1 MAQVELTINID
12 TTQARAL
19 EFARNLAR
27 DDEFRRRAATDPREL
42 LAEYGIT
49 IDDSTRP
56 LRFSPIVPPKHVVEE
71 ALVNVT
77 EASEFV
83 QLDGFESA
91 DPFAF
96 WLFVILMA
104 V

>member
-1 MAQVELTINID
+1 MAQVELTVSFN
-12 TTQARAL
+12 TTQAKAL
-19 EFARNLAR
+19 EFARRLAR
-27 DDEFRRRAATDPREL
+27 DDDFRGRAARDPRQL

-49 IDDSTRP
+49 IDDSNRP
-56 LRFSPIVPPKHVVEE
+56 VHFSPIVPPKHVVEE

-83 QLDGFESA
+83 ELDGFESA

-104 V
+104 A

>member
-1 MAQVELTINID
+1 MAQVQFTVSVD
-12 TTQARAL
+12 TSQAKAL

-27 DDEFRRRAATDPREL
+27 DDGFRRRAAREPREL

-49 IDDSTRP
+49 IDDGGR
-56 LRFSPIVPPKHVVEE
+56 LRFSPNVPPKHVVEE
-71 ALVNVT
+71 ALVNVA

-83 QLDGFESA
+83 ELDGFESA

-104 V
+104 A